1 MDDPTPSA
9 PIGRDP
15 LSALVAWAFSRGG
28 FVALCV
34 AAAGVGMVG
43 MANNDHYQGHHT
55 AMLACAVLTLL
66 LGGIELASAKRRKRY
81 RRTTRAAPPI
91 SASL

>member
-1 MDDPTPSA
+1 MYDPTPSA

-15 LSALVAWAFSRGG
+15 ISALVAWMFSRGG

-34 AAAGVGMVG
+34 GAAGVGMVG

-55 AMLACAVLTLL
+55 AMLACAVLAGSALIAAAL
-66 LGGIELASAKRRKRY
+66 VLRGG
-81 RRTTRAAPPI
+81 PP
-91 SASL
+91 SGPPA